1 MDNFNSFALRHIGLS
16 QTDIDNLLNQLGYEI
31 IHEQGKGVVLSGSF
45 SPMLQSSIGL
55 ARVDQ
60 GYPENGKVFI
70 RNKALNIEF
79 VSPRFIRK
87 VKMQP

>member
-1 MDNFNSFALRHIGLS
+1 MGLFERIKKVWI
-16 QTDIDNLLNQLGYEI
+16 QDMAIDLGTANTLVVVK
-31 IHEQGKGVVLSGSF
+31 GKGVVLSGSF

-60 GYPENGKVFI
+60 GYQENGKVFI